1 VLSERA
7 NERKKPIGSK
17 WSPHLNNNLVGW
29 FFDFVK
35 ESSVPVLSIF
45 PNPKRV
51 LSHPC
56 LENLKE
62 LMVLFDF

>member
-29 FFDFVK
+29 FFEFVK

-45 PNPKRV
+45 LNPKESSV
-51 LSHPC
+51 ALVWKTSK
-56 LENLKE
+56 N
-62 LMVLFDF
+62 

>member
-7 NERKKPIGSK
+7 NERKKPIDSK

-29 FFDFVK
+29 FFEFVE

-45 PNPKRV
+45 PNPKESSV
-51 LSHPC
+51 TLVWKTSK
-56 LENLKE
+56 N
-62 LMVLFDF
+62 